1 MQQEN
6 TAKSLHLLL
15 RVTIVHMAN
24 LLPVQAAPLPV
35 HFAAEP
41 QVVILEVVVVHLQ
54 KVLVVRQ
61 EVIQVATQVA
71 IQVAILAPIHLQVIP
86 RVHVL
91 VHINV
96 LVANVTK
103 ATTLRVMGFAT
114 SVISVL

>member
-6 TAKSLHLLL
+6 TAKSIHILL
-15 RVTIVHMAN
+15 RVTVVLMAN

-35 HFAAEP
+35 HFAAER

-54 KVLVVRQ
+54 KVLVVT
-61 EVIQVATQVA
+61 QVATQVA
-71 IQVAILAPIHLQVIP
+71 IQVAILAPIHLRVIP
-86 RVHVL
+86 RVHVP
-91 VHINV
+91 VHTNV